1 MATDFDSL
9 DLSFLELLAPTEA
22 RQSDHHFVEIY
33 DNDSSLIDSVKRFVS
48 IGISQGE
55 TAIVIGSPLHR
66 QAVDSALQHSIDLQA
81 AREQGQYMALD
92 ANETL
97 ALFMQNGA
105 PDPARFHKVI
115 GDLVAGAARYG
126 RQIRLFGEMV
136 AILWAEG
143 NVVGAL
149 ALEDLWNR
157 LSEEYSFR
165 LFCAY
170 PAVAFGEQDLESL
183 GAVCGRH
190 SHVVVP
196 KANKAHRPS
205 A

>member
-1 MATDFDSL
+1 MTTDFSDW
-9 DLSFLELLAPTEA
+9 DLSFLELLAPTQA

-33 DNDSSLIDSVKRFVS
+33 NNDSSLIDSIKRFVS

-55 TAIVIGSPLHR
+55 AAIVIGSPLHR
-66 QAVDSALQHSIDLQA
+66 RAVDSALQHSIDLQA
-81 AREQGQYMALD
+81 AREQGQYVALD
-92 ANETL
+92 ASDTL
-97 ALFMQNGA
+97 ALFMQDGV
-105 PDPARFHKVI
+105 PDSARFHKVV
-115 GDLVAGAARYG
+115 GDLVAGAARDG
-126 RQIRLFGEMV
+126 RQVRLFGEMV
-136 AILWAEG
+136 ALLWAEG

-157 LSEEYSFR
+157 LSEAYSFR

-196 KANKAHRPS
+196 KANLVDRSS